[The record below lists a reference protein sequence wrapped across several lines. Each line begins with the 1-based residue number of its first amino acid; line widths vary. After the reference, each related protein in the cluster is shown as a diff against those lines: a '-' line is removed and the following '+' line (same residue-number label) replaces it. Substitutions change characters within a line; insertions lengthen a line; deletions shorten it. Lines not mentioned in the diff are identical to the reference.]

1 MARTTAAEVLEILPD
16 GTGMTSTTISPFIDT
31 ASLIVDDL
39 DDNTTIVDGILVE
52 IEKYLAAHLISITK
66 ERQGVEEKLGE
77 AEIKYTGRYGLNL
90 EMTSYGQ
97 MATVLDTSGRLKARG
112 QEAVYIKA
120 IKSFDD

>member
-1 MARTTAAEVLEILPD
+1 LEILPD

-66 ERQGVEEKLGE
+66 ERQGVVEKLGE

-97 MATVLDTSGRLKARG
+97 MAIVLDTSGRLKARG